1 MQADPPVG
9 EKLGFDALQ
18 RTESSTNASSTKRGD
33 WWLSAHAV
41 KPRTFFF
48 MSSSCFSHVP
58 HHFSTLSRKFLFLLA
73 SYSICQGVR
82 TDYECFFLRI
92 KIFEE
97 NKREDIVTAM
107 ARHMWMTSNIAS
119 IQNMYLLY
127 IFIQSGA
134 RNVIHFNIRVRFQ
147 EIVRQNKVIYGI
159 SFINNNFSGF
169 CDAIYHD
176 SYQFCE

>member
-1 MQADPPVG
+1 MRFSEPKVLRMQV
-9 EKLGFDALQ
+9 Q
-18 RTESSTNASSTKRGD
+18 R
-33 WWLSAHAV
+33 SAGTDDFS
-41 KPRTFFF
+41 RTRLNLA
-48 MSSSCFSHVP
+48 
-58 HHFSTLSRKFLFLLA
+58 HFSLCPLPVFRMSLIIFPPSLAFLFLLA

-97 NKREDIVTAM
+97 NKREDIVTAI
-107 ARHMWMTSNIAS
+107 ARHMWMSPNIAS

-134 RNVIHFNIRVRFQ
+134 RNVIHFNIKVRFQ
-147 EIVRQNKVIYGI
+147 EIMRQNKVIYGI

-176 SYQFCE
+176 SIYHDQFCE